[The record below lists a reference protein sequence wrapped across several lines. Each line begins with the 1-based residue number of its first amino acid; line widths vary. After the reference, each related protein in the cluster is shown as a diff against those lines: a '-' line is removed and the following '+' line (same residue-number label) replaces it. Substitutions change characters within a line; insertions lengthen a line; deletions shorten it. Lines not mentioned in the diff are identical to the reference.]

1 MLNTAE
7 RNLFLSA
14 KIPLY
19 EVALL
24 KNITLLYL
32 GIFYVSI
39 LHYLKMKV
47 TNSLTIWKVKTTD
60 ISHGASCTVKTLFFY
75 ILAWKFGSL
84 FCLNEKFPLSL
95 SCPRGY
101 FILNFR
107 SSVDEVTV
115 FWDEVLH
122 TLLEKSVCWM
132 VLIPCLNK
140 IAIGFGMIGL
150 NKIRCILRKHK
161 FSYRVLKTN
170 PLVQI

>member
-47 TNSLTIWKVKTTD
+47 TNSLTI
-60 ISHGASCTVKTLFFY
+60 
-75 ILAWKFGSL
+75 
-84 FCLNEKFPLSL
+84 
-95 SCPRGY
+95 
-101 FILNFR
+101 
-107 SSVDEVTV
+107 
-115 FWDEVLH
+115 
-122 TLLEKSVCWM
+122 
-132 VLIPCLNK
+132 
-140 IAIGFGMIGL
+140 
-150 NKIRCILRKHK
+150 
-161 FSYRVLKTN
+161 
-170 PLVQI
+170 